1 MATTTTPATGTE
13 RIADTGDTTATQ
25 RPLGA
30 RIRRKEDP
38 RFITGRGQYTDDV
51 RLHGTLHAS
60 FVRSPHAHA
69 RVRALDV
76 DAARAHPGVLGVY
89 TGKDLAEGGVNG
101 IPVGWLLPELKPSNH
116 RAVAV
121 EKVHYVGEPVAVVV
135 AESAF
140 AARDASELVVVDYE
154 PLPAVADAEQALAKG
169 APIVR
174 SEGTDNVCF
183 RWQIGDAA
191 ATDAAFA
198 SAATVVR
205 QRLVNQRLIP
215 VAIEPR
221 ASLAT
226 YVRATDE
233 LTLWVTSQNP
243 HVHRLIM
250 GAFVLG
256 LPEHKFRVISPDVGG
271 GFGSKIFIYPE
282 EVTVAWLARTLE
294 RPVKWTAERRES
306 FMTDSHG
313 RDHITDAEM
322 AFDTNGRIVGLR
334 VRTVANLGAHLT
346 LFAPAV
352 PTYLY
357 GTLLS
362 GQYRI
367 PAIHAE
373 VTAVFTHTTPV
384 DAYRG
389 AGRPEACYLLERMV
403 DLGAR
408 QMGVDPAEL
417 RRRNFIQPDQFPYL
431 TPVALQYDSGNYE
444 PALDRALAMVDYANM
459 RIEQQRL
466 RTQGRYIGIGL
477 SSYIEACGLAPSQVV
492 GQLGAQAGLYESAT
506 VRVYPTGKVSV
517 YTGSHQ
523 QGQGHETTFAQIV
536 ADRLGISTDDVEV
549 VHGDTGRVQF
559 GMGTY
564 GSRSGSVGGTA
575 IVVSLDKIVEKSKR
589 IAAHMLEAAPEDI
602 ELTAGRFHVRGSP
615 DRSKGLADVSLA
627 AYLAHSMPAGL
638 EPGLE
643 ATSFFDPPNFTYP
656 FGTHIA
662 VVEVDTDTGQVTLLR
677 YIAVDD
683 VGNVINP
690 MIVDGQLHGGIA
702 QGVAQ
707 ALWETAQYDEN
718 AQLLTGSLMNYGLP
732 KAHQLPFFELDRTVT
747 PSPVNPLG
755 VKGVGEAG
763 AIASPPAVVNAVM
776 DALSPFGIAHVDMP
790 LTAPKVWQAIQAA
803 RGNASATGGTT
814 TATKGR

>member
-13 RIADTGDTTATQ
+13 RISDDDATATSV

-38 RFITGRGQYTDDV
+38 RFITGRGLYTDDV
-51 RLHGTLHAS
+51 RLHATLHAS

-69 RVRALDV
+69 RVRALDIE
-76 DAARAHPGVLGVY
+76 AARSHPGVVGVY

-101 IPVGWLLPELKPSNH
+101 IPVGWLLPGLKPSNH
-116 RAVAV
+116 HAIAVD
-121 EKVHYVGEPVAVVV
+121 KVHYVGEPVAVVI
-135 AESAF
+135 AESAY
-140 AARDASELVVVDYE
+140 AARDGAELVAVEYD
-154 PLPAVADAEQALAKG
+154 PLPAVADAEQALANG
-169 APIVR
+169 APLVR
-174 SEGTDNVCF
+174 TEGTDNVCF
-183 RWQIGDAA
+183 RWQIGDGA
-191 ATDAAFA
+191 ATDAAF
-198 SAATVVR
+198 SGAATVVR

-282 EVTVAWLARTLE
+282 EVAVAWLARTLE

-322 AFDTNGRIVGLR
+322 AFDANGRVVGLR
-334 VRTVANLGAHLT
+334 VHTIANLGAHLT

-367 PAIHAE
+367 PAIHAD

-389 AGRPEACYLLERMV
+389 AGRPEACYLVERMM

-408 QMGVDPAEL
+408 QLGVDPAEL
-417 RRRNFIQPDQFPYL
+417 RRRNFIPADQFPYQ

-444 PALDRALAMVDYANM
+444 PALDRALAMVDYPNM
-459 RIEQQRL
+459 RAEQQRL
-466 RTQGRYIGIGL
+466 RKQGRYIGVGL
-477 SSYIEACGLAPSQVV
+477 SCYIEACGLAPSQVV

-506 VRVYPTGKVSV
+506 VRIYPTGKVSV

-575 IVVSLDKIVEKSKR
+575 IVVSLDKIIEKSKR

-602 ELTAGRFHVRGSP
+602 ELSSGRFHVRGSP
-615 DRSKGLADVSLA
+615 DRSKALADISLA
-627 AYLAHSMPAGL
+627 AYLAHSMPAGM

-662 VVEVDTDTGQVTLLR
+662 VVEVDVETGQVSLLR
-677 YIAVDD
+677 YVAVDD

-707 ALWETAQYDEN
+707 ALWETAQYDDN
-718 AQLLTGSLMNYGLP
+718 AQLLTGSLMNYSLP

-755 VKGVGEAG
+755 IKGVGEAG

-776 DALSPFGIAHVDMP
+776 DALSPFGIAHLDMP

-803 RGNASATGGTT
+803 RANGAGGSST
-814 TATKGR
+814 TANTGR